1 MPTLSERSRSLQ
13 PNAAGAFVK
22 SLVPVLC
29 VIGLA
34 LLLHFV
40 AGPLLAKAGADFI
53 AKVVLDIGIGILL
66 AVSLTMV
73 NGFTGQFSI
82 GHAAFMAV
90 GAYTAAAIVYYT
102 SFRLYGNASVHGGL
116 ISSMLT
122 DREAK
127 LITGGDL
134 LFVSALIAG
143 GMVAAICGY
152 IVGLPSLRLRGDY
165 LAIVTL
171 GFGEIVRVLIQAQ
184 TSETLS
190 EGASITKEHLKA
202 IPAWQGTLTD
212 DDLMTAEAIAQVPAY
227 LWPKY
232 VGGALGFSGLPFY
245 TSLFWVFL
253 FAGLTVLVA
262 YRIKCSSYGRAFLS
276 IREDEI
282 ASEAMGVDT
291 TKYKV
296 RAFVISAFFAGI
308 GGGLYAHT
316 VGVQLSP
323 AELGF
328 QKSFDIIIMVVLG
341 GMGSISGAALA
352 AVILTILPELL
363 RDPPSLW
370 PWGWVV
376 AAAIAAFL
384 AILARRRREAAKT
397 GASRLFAAGL
407 EAAPIFC
414 GVGIW
419 ICRQYNWP
427 VTFFGDADVNG
438 VKVQRVA
445 ELPSTTPCIIAALL
459 AALCLYRMNMRAA
472 AGVLFAAVGWETI
485 RSLALDAGVSLS
497 EYRMVL
503 YALALIVM
511 MILRPQGLFGIHE
524 VWERSTW
531 AWLRRKA

>member
-1 MPTLSERSRSLQ
+1 MPSLSERSRSLQ
-13 PNAAGAFVK
+13 PGAVGAVAK
-22 SLVPVLC
+22 SLAP
-29 VIGLA
+29 LA
-34 LLLHFV
+34 AVVALAAFLHFGVNPFLV
-40 AGPLLAKAGADFI
+40 AHSADFLAK
-53 AKVVLDIGIGILL
+53 VLLDIGIGILL

-90 GAYTAAAIVYYT
+90 GAYTAAAIVYYS
-102 SFRLYGNASVHGGL
+102 SFRLYGNAGVHGGL

-122 DREAK
+122 GREAPV
-127 LITGGDL
+127 ITGADGLFLGSL
-134 LFVSALIAG
+134 LAG
-143 GMVAAICGY
+143 GLVAAVCGY
-152 IVGLPSLRLRGDY
+152 VVGLPSLRLRGDY

-184 TSETLS
+184 TTEALS
-190 EGASITKEHLKA
+190 PGASISKEHLKL
-202 IPAWQGTLTD
+202 IPQWKGTLTD
-212 DDLMTAEAIAQVPAY
+212 DDLMTAESIAQVPAY

-253 FAGLTVLVA
+253 FAGITVLVA
-262 YRIKCSSYGRAFLS
+262 YRIKRSSYGRAFLS

-352 AVILTILPELL
+352 AAILTILPELL
-363 RDPPSLW
+363 REPPSLW
-370 PWGWVV
+370 PWGWAV
-376 AAAIAAFL
+376 AAAL
-384 AILARRRREAAKT
+384 AVA
-397 GASRLFAAGL
+397 LFVVLRGKRGL
-407 EAAPIFC
+407 
-414 GVGIW
+414 
-419 ICRQYNWP
+419 
-427 VTFFGDADVNG
+427 
-438 VKVQRVA
+438 
-445 ELPSTTPCIIAALL
+445 
-459 AALCLYRMNMRAA
+459 RAA
-472 AGVLFAAVGWETI
+472 AGILIAAGAWEGLRAIAHRTGI
-485 RSLALDAGVSLS
+485 NLS

-531 AWLRRKA
+531 SWLRRKA